1 MDKVNLAFL
10 ISIANFNFQNSQ
22 FPGNIFRSP
31 WYKNMLQT
39 DEKQKIIKKYK
50 LHDSD
55 TGSTSVQVAI
65 LSEEI
70 DQLQGHLKTHKKDN
84 HSRRGLLK
92 KVNNRRRL
100 LSYLKKIDELEY
112 AKLIKKLGLKK

>member
-1 MDKVNLAFL
+1 
-10 ISIANFNFQNSQ
+10 
-22 FPGNIFRSP
+22 
-31 WYKNMLQT
+31 MLKT
-39 DEKQKIIKKYK
+39 EDKQKIIKKYK

-55 TGSTSVQVAI
+55 TGSTAVQIAI

-70 DQLQGHLKTHKKDN
+70 DQLQEHLKTHKKDN

-100 LSYLKKIDELEY
+100 LSYLKKTEEEQY
-112 AKLIKKLGLKK
+112 TKLIKKLGLKK

>member
-1 MDKVNLAFL
+1 
-10 ISIANFNFQNSQ
+10 
-22 FPGNIFRSP
+22 
-31 WYKNMLQT
+31 MLKT
-39 DEKQKIIKKYK
+39 EDKQKIIKKYK

-55 TGSTSVQVAI
+55 TGSTAVQIAI

-70 DQLQGHLKTHKKDN
+70 DQLQEHLKTHKKDN

-100 LSYLKKIDELEY
+100 LSYLKKTDEAQY
-112 AKLIKKLGLKK
+112 TKLIKKLGLKK